1 MSAAEKQRVSVARPR
16 LSALFDEGIFEELGA
31 NVSHRCVDFGM
42 DRKQAPGDGVVTAL
56 GRVDGRPV
64 VAYSQDR
71 AVLGGSLGLEHA
83 RKICRA
89 LDMAMNIKAPF
100 VGINDG
106 GGARIQEGV
115 DSLAGYGEIFTRNV
129 AASGRIPQISLVAG
143 PCAGGAVYSPA
154 LTDFVVMVEGQSY
167 MFLTGPKVVRSVT
180 FEETSAEALG
190 GGRVHYEYTGVSH
203 LLYESDLD
211 AIKGVRK
218 LLSYLPASS
227 SEPPP
232 FVPCEDDLD
241 RECPDLEELIPAS
254 AKAPYDVRHVISD
267 LADNESFFE
276 IAAGFA
282 PNVVIGFAR
291 LGGHPVGIVANQP
304 DVLAGVLDIQS
315 SRKAGRFIRTCD
327 AFRIPIVTLV
337 DVPGFL
343 PGVDQEHGGAIAHGA
358 KLLYAYCEAS
368 VPKLTVIMRK
378 AFGGAYIVM
387 GSKHVGGDINYAWPS
402 AQIAVMGA
410 TSGVEI
416 VHRRELAQAEDP
428 TSLLQQRVSEYESKF
443 MTPRQA
449 AERGYIDAVI
459 QPSQTR
465 KKLIFSLTAL
475 AGKEVERPPRR
486 HGNLPT

>member
-1 MSAAEKQRVSVARPR
+1 MAETGKPHVSVARPR
-16 LSALFDEGIFEELGA
+16 LSTLFDGGAYEELGA
-31 NVSHRCVDFGM
+31 NVVHRCADFAM
-42 DRKQAPGDGVVTAL
+42 DKKRAPGDGVVTAL

-89 LDMAMNIKAPF
+89 LDMAMSIGAPF

-115 DSLAGYGEIFTRNV
+115 DSLAGYGEIFIRNV
-129 AASGRIPQISLVAG
+129 SASGRIPQVSLVAG

-154 LTDFVVMVEGQSY
+154 LTDFVVMVEAQSY
-167 MFLTGPKVVRSVT
+167 MFLTGPKVVQKVT
-180 FEETSAEALG
+180 FEKTSSEALG
-190 GGRVHYEYTGVSH
+190 GGRVHYEHTGVSH

-211 AIKGVRK
+211 AIGGIRQ
-218 LLSYLPASS
+218 LLSYLPSNS
-227 SEPPP
+227 SERPPV
-232 FVPCEDDLD
+232 VPCEDDVERICPQLD
-241 RECPDLEELIPAS
+241 ELIPAS
-254 AKAPYDVRHVISD
+254 AKAPYDVRHIILD
-267 LADNESFFE
+267 LVDRESFFE
-276 IAAGFA
+276 LAAAFA
-282 PNVVIGFAR
+282 ANVVIGFGR

-327 AFRIPIVTLV
+327 AFGIPIVTLV

-343 PGVDQEHGGAIAHGA
+343 PGVDQEHGGAISHGA
-358 KLLYAYCEAS
+358 KLLYAYCEAR
-368 VPKLTVIMRK
+368 VPKLTVILRK

-387 GSKHVGGDINYAWPS
+387 GSKHVGGDINFAWPS

-410 TSGVEI
+410 ESGVEI
-416 VHRRELAQAEDP
+416 VHRRELDQSDNPEA
-428 TSLLQQRVSEYESKF
+428 LFQQRVSEYEGRF
-443 MTPRQA
+443 MSPQQA
-449 AERGYIDAVI
+449 SERGYVDAVV

-465 KKLIFSLTAL
+465 KKLIFAVSALT
-475 AGKEVERPPRR
+475 GKDLDGPRRR
-486 HGNLPT
+486 HGNMPT